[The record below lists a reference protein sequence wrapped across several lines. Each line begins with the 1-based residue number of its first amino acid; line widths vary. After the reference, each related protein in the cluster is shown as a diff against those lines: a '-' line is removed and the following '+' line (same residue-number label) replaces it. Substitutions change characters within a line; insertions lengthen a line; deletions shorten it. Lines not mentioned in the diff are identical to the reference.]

1 MAPCAPVPK
10 ASPMEAKAPRR
21 AHPGSTRAVR
31 LLFALLGLAALP
43 AACAHHGPPAPAGPT
58 RQLVGE
64 AERIKQV
71 TYEDDFQEARLV
83 LQALPP
89 GAPQRLALREKL
101 LHYLLDPVLAL
112 KLEPVRREVRDLES
126 DDVYDRVN
134 ESFRDALGLFDAA
147 ELSRLTPA
155 ERNLVMPAARF
166 VVAVFSPRGADQQV
180 TLATAV
186 LATLA
191 AGTPEGREW
200 NDRLS
205 ELVRWT
211 DEAGNATEPGLRRA
225 PGAVEALEAA
235 LGDWPAPVVVERLD
249 AFYTERQKRFTEA
262 LRKPVGS
269 GGGEAARRALGELL
283 LAHGDEMQRAAVS
296 FAIMYLRSTTIPDT
310 ARRVGR
316 LAGDAGDDPDL
327 RALLD
332 AAAKSSAGPPEFLAL
347 ARRFLPRVELLGGTS
362 PDAADAV
369 VAARVLDAGLARTPS
384 DPELLVLSAHVARAV
399 SSYFLAIRH
408 LEEAAAVLE
417 KSPGT
422 AEMQARIS
430 AELMELYFL
439 RLRLRL
445 DPERDPPAFA
455 EADVVRRQF
464 AEARQR
470 FKNTELKL
478 RDADIDFE
486 VGRSYVNTGQI
497 DRAEPAFLRARQEG
511 EPVAEVTTELSN
523 LALKRGDPARAAQ
536 ILRDGLETMRAQ
548 AGKGQPDTIGSVE
561 GRARLERLLGDA
573 LDISGARDDADVA
586 WRSALIGWERLMIE
600 HLRRKAFTS
609 SAEATVEVGRLLYQ
623 LGRHSEALQK
633 FDEAIEQD
641 ADRDQSYIDTISFL
655 VQNGETDAA
664 VSVFRRGLARPSR
677 AVSDYV
683 KVYTSLWIL
692 DLTRRANK
700 AADPVAEAYLRTL
713 DQRHGELRPR
723 RGAAWYHQLARFAT
737 GKITYDEALATA
749 DTVGKRAEIY
759 FYEAMRRLG
768 DGKADD
774 AQQLWKKVID
784 TRMFSFFEFDMAS
797 RYLRV
802 GAPTAPARERRTA
815 TETI

>member
-1 MAPCAPVPK
+1 
-10 ASPMEAKAPRR
+10 
-21 AHPGSTRAVR
+21 
-31 LLFALLGLAALP
+31 
-43 AACAHHGPPAPAGPT
+43 
-58 RQLVGE
+58 
-64 AERIKQV
+64 
-71 TYEDDFQEARLV
+71 
-83 LQALPP
+83 
-89 GAPQRLALREKL
+89 
-101 LHYLLDPVLAL
+101 
-112 KLEPVRREVRDLES
+112 
-126 DDVYDRVN
+126 
-134 ESFRDALGLFDAA
+134 
-147 ELSRLTPA
+147 
-155 ERNLVMPAARF
+155 
-166 VVAVFSPRGADQQV
+166 
-180 TLATAV
+180 
-186 LATLA
+186 
-191 AGTPEGREW
+191 
-200 NDRLS
+200 
-205 ELVRWT
+205 
-211 DEAGNATEPGLRRA
+211 
-225 PGAVEALEAA
+225 
-235 LGDWPAPVVVERLD
+235 
-249 AFYTERQKRFTEA
+249 
-262 LRKPVGS
+262 
-269 GGGEAARRALGELL
+269 
-283 LAHGDEMQRAAVS
+283 MQRAAVS
-296 FAIMYLRSTTIPDT
+296 FAVMYLRSTTISDT
-310 ARRVGR
+310 ARRVGK

-332 AAAKSSAGPPEFLAL
+332 AAAKSSAGPADYLAL
-347 ARRFLPRVELLGGTS
+347 ARRFLPRVEQLGGTS
-362 PDAADAV
+362 PDTADAV

-384 DPELLVLSAHVARAV
+384 DPEMLVLSAHIARAV

-445 DPERDPPAFA
+445 DPERDPPAFG

-497 DRAEPAFLRARQEG
+497 DRAEPAFLRAREEG

-536 ILRDGLETMRAQ
+536 ILREGLETMRGQ
-548 AGKGQPDTIGSVE
+548 AKGQPDTIGSVE
-561 GRARLERLLGDA
+561 GRAKLERLLGDA
-573 LDISGARDDADVA
+573 LDVSGARDEADVA

-600 HLRRKAFTS
+600 HLRRKSFTA
-609 SAEATVEVGRLLYQ
+609 SAEATVEVGKLLYQ
-623 LGRHSEALQK
+623 LGRHAEALQK

-641 ADRDQSYIDTISFL
+641 PDRDQSYIDTIAFL

-664 VSVFRRGLARPSR
+664 VSLYRRGVARPSR
-677 AVSDYV
+677 AVSEYV
-683 KVYTSLWIL
+683 KVYTSLWIV
-692 DLTRRANK
+692 DLTRRSNK
-700 AADPVAEAYLRTL
+700 AADSVAEAYLKTL

-723 RGAAWYHQLARFAT
+723 RGAAWYHQLARFTT
-737 GKITYDEALATA
+737 GKITYEEALATA

-797 RYLRV
+797 RYLRL
-802 GAPTAPARERRTA
+802 GAPTTPARDRPAA

>member
-1 MAPCAPVPK
+1 MRPAAL
-10 ASPMEAKAPRR
+10 SSTSL
-21 AHPGSTRAVR
+21 HPESTRTARVVAV
-31 LLFALLGLAALP
+31 LGLTLLVAVP
-43 AACAHHGPPAPAGPT
+43 AACAHRSPPPPAGPA
-58 RQLVGE
+58 RQLAGE
-64 AERIKQV
+64 AARIGQI

-83 LQALPP
+83 LMALP
-89 GAPQRLALREKL
+89 ADSPQRALLREKL

-112 KLEPVRREVRDLES
+112 KVEPLRREVRELDS
-126 DDVYDRVN
+126 DDVYDRVF
-134 ESFRDALGLFDAA
+134 ESFRDALGLFDAG
-147 ELSRLTPA
+147 ELRRLTPA
-155 ERNLVMPAARF
+155 EKALVAPAARF

-180 TLATAV
+180 TLAVAV
-186 LATLA
+186 LATLNE
-191 AGTPEGREW
+191 GTPEGREW
-200 NDRLS
+200 DDRLA

-211 DEAGNATEPGLRRA
+211 DEAGSNSDAGLRRA
-225 PGAVEALEAA
+225 PGAIDALEAA
-235 LGDWPAPVVVERLD
+235 LVDWPAPVVVQRLD
-249 AFYTERQKRFTEA
+249 ALYTERQRRFAEA
-262 LRKPVGS
+262 LRKPVAGTAES
-269 GGGEAARRALGELL
+269 ARRALGDLL
-283 LAHGDEMQRAAVS
+283 LAHGDEMQRSVLS
-296 FAIMYLRSTTIPDT
+296 FATMYLRSGTIAEASRRT
-310 ARRVGR
+310 AK
-316 LAGDAGDDPDL
+316 LAGDAGDDPEL

-332 AAAKSSAGPPEFLAL
+332 AAARASATPADYLAL

-369 VAARVLDAGLARTPS
+369 VAARVLDAGLARTPG

-417 KSPGT
+417 KAPGT
-422 AEMQARIS
+422 AEAQARIT

-445 DPERDPPAFA
+445 DPERDPPAFG

-464 AEARQR
+464 AETRQR

-497 DRAEPAFLRARQEG
+497 DRAEPAFQRAREEG
-511 EPVAEVTTELSN
+511 EPVAEITTELSN
-523 LALKRGDPARAAQ
+523 LALKRGEPTRAAQ
-536 ILRDGLETMRAQ
+536 ILRDGLDAMRAQ
-548 AGKGQPDTIGSVE
+548 ASQGNQPDTIGSVE
-561 GRARLERLLGDA
+561 GRARLEKLLGDA
-573 LDISGARDDADVA
+573 LDVSGARDDAEVA
-586 WRSALIGWERLMIE
+586 WRSSLIGWERLMIE
-600 HLRRKAFTS
+600 HLRRKSFTA
-609 SAEATVEVGRLLYQ
+609 SAEATVEVGRLLYL
-623 LGRHSEALQK
+623 LGRHAEAIQK

-641 ADRDQSYIDTISFL
+641 ADRDQSYIDTVAFL

-664 VSVFRRGLARPSR
+664 VSVYRRGLARPSR
-677 AVSDYV
+677 AVSEYV

-692 DLTRRANK
+692 DLTRRSNK

-723 RGAAWYHQLARFAT
+723 RGATWYHQLARFAT
-737 GKITYDEALATA
+737 GKMTYDEALATA

-759 FYEAMRRLG
+759 FYQAMRLLG

-774 AQQLWKKVID
+774 AQVLWKKVVD

-797 RYLRV
+797 RYLRL
-802 GAPTAPARERRTA
+802 GAPSTPTRDRTTAT